1 MKKALLIL
9 ISCILAPNLYA
20 QDTLRVDPPN
30 WWNNLHDPHLQ
41 LCVHATDIGSYNK
54 ISINSKQIKIESI
67 ETVENKNFLFINLLL
82 QHFQGKQ
89 AIVTLSNKEGAKRSF
104 TYTFEHLDNKINT
117 INEKDIVYLV
127 FPDRFSN
134 GDTTNDIV
142 AGLKE
147 AYCNRDSASARHG
160 GDLQGIINH
169 LAYFNELGITALW
182 LNPTLINDQ
191 KNTSYHGYALTDHY
205 LTDPRLGTNTLYK
218 ELSKQ
223 LHSKGMKL
231 FTQFFI

>member
-89 AIVTLSNKEGAKRSF
+89 AIVTLSNKEGVLKKPIAIE
-104 TYTFEHLDNKINT
+104 TVLQQGTGVTFKA
-117 INEKDIVYLV
+117 
-127 FPDRFSN
+127 SS
-134 GDTTNDIV
+134 TT
-142 AGLKE
+142 
-147 AYCNRDSASARHG
+147 
-160 GDLQGIINH
+160 
-169 LAYFNELGITALW
+169 
-182 LNPTLINDQ
+182 
-191 KNTSYHGYALTDHY
+191 
-205 LTDPRLGTNTLYK
+205 
-218 ELSKQ
+218 
-223 LHSKGMKL
+223 
-231 FTQFFI
+231 